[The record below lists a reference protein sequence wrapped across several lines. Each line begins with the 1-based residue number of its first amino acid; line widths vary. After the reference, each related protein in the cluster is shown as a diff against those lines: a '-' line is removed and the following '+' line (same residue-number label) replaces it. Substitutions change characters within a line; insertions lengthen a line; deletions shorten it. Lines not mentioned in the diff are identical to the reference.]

1 MNYLNCAAIKHTF
14 AFVACV

>member
-1 MNYLNCAAIKHTF
+1 MNYLNLAAIKHTF